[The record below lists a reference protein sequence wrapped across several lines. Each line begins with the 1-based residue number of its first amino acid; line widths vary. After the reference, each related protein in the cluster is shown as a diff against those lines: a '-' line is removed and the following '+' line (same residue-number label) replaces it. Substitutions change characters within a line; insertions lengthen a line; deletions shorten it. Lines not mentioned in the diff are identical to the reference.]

1 MLPGAVDPHTHL
13 KMPFGGTWSID
24 DYDTGTQAA
33 AAGGT
38 TSIVDF
44 ALQMHPDGLV
54 ASLAEWQG
62 RAAGTAHVDYG
73 FHMAITNATAPTIAD
88 MGAMIDAGVT
98 TFKVFLAYRGVLM
111 VTDDQFLRVLQESK
125 ATGGLVMVH
134 AENGDAIDLL
144 VHQALAAGRTEPK
157 VHAETRPEIFE
168 AEATSRAVR
177 IAEYAGTPI
186 YIVHVT
192 CQGAAEE
199 IIAGRARGVDAM
211 GETCIQYLTLDVVRS
226 LAARSGWL
234 RGRPLRLLAAAARPA
249 QPAVPV
255 GRDHG
260 TTTCRC
266 CRPTTARSTTS
277 RRPSGCGDF
286 SKIPN
291 GLALIQHRVNLLW
304 EHGVREGR
312 LTPSRAVE
320 LLSTAPARI
329 FGLTNKGALEPG
341 KDADI
346 AILDPEREHV
356 FSPRDVADG
365 GRLRPVRGPPDAR
378 QRAHHAR
385 ARHDGLGRRQDPH
398 AARPRPVRG
407 PRDLRRNLMPF
418 DPARAIA
425 DLRAIAE
432 LTGGHGTGGARRVC
446 WTDEWLK
453 ARAYVR
459 EQLEA
464 TGAEIDRD
472 EAGNVWAYL
481 RGPGDGMVIVGSH
494 VDSVPEGGW
503 LDGVLGIAGAL
514 EVLRATAEAGTPPCT
529 VAFVDFADEEG
540 ARFTRSLFGSSAVS
554 GYLVPAELADLRD
567 RDGNRLEDVLREY
580 GVEISGVLAAGNRL
594 DGARAYLELHIEQGP
609 VLEAEG
615 LAVGTVLGT
624 VGIERFRVHFIG
636 PGRARRVDADPPA
649 AGLVPGRRPHR
660 ARAAGDRAAP
670 RRRLHRRQRRLH
682 AGRRHGRPRPH
693 RDPGRPAPPATP
705 TCWPR

>member
-1 MLPGAVDPHTHL
+1 MKVIRGGTVVTAAAATLADVLIDGETIAEVGTIGDVDAEVIDATGCFVLPGAVDPHTHL

-54 ASLAEWQG
+54 DSLAEWQG
-62 RAAGTAHVDYG
+62 RAEGTAHIDYG

-88 MGAMIDAGVT
+88 MGAMVEAGVT

-144 VHQALAAGRTEPK
+144 VNQALAAGRTEPK

-211 GETCIQYLTLDVVRS
+211 GETCIQYLTLDVS
-226 LAARSGWL
+226 DLARPGLDGFEGARYVCSP
-234 RGRPLRLLAAAARPA
+234 PLRDPRN
-249 QPAVPV
+249 QPFLWDAISVDHLQVLSTDHCPFNDEQKAL
-255 GRDHG
+255 GRD
-260 TTTCRC
+260 
-266 CRPTTARSTTS
+266 
-277 RRPSGCGDF
+277 DF

-329 FGLTNKGALEPG
+329 FGLANKGELAPG

-356 FSPRDVADG
+356 FSPETSLMAVDYDLFEGHRTHGSV
-365 GRLRPVRGPPDAR
+365 RTTLVRGTTVWD
-378 QRAHHAR
+378 
-385 ARHDGLGRRQDPH
+385 DGKIH
-398 AARPRPVRG
+398 TRP
-407 PRDLRRNLMPF
+407 
-418 DPARAIA
+418 
-425 DLRAIAE
+425 
-432 LTGGHGTGGARRVC
+432 GHGRFVARSTYGG
-446 WTDEWLK
+446 T
-453 ARAYVR
+453 
-459 EQLEA
+459 
-464 TGAEIDRD
+464 
-472 EAGNVWAYL
+472 
-481 RGPGDGMVIVGSH
+481 
-494 VDSVPEGGW
+494 
-503 LDGVLGIAGAL
+503 
-514 EVLRATAEAGTPPCT
+514 
-529 VAFVDFADEEG
+529 
-540 ARFTRSLFGSSAVS
+540 
-554 GYLVPAELADLRD
+554 
-567 RDGNRLEDVLREY
+567 
-580 GVEISGVLAAGNRL
+580 
-594 DGARAYLELHIEQGP
+594 
-609 VLEAEG
+609 
-615 LAVGTVLGT
+615 
-624 VGIERFRVHFIG
+624 
-636 PGRARRVDADPPA
+636 
-649 AGLVPGRRPHR
+649 
-660 ARAAGDRAAP
+660 
-670 RRRLHRRQRRLH
+670 
-682 AGRRHGRPRPH
+682 
-693 RDPGRPAPPATP
+693 
-705 TCWPR
+705 